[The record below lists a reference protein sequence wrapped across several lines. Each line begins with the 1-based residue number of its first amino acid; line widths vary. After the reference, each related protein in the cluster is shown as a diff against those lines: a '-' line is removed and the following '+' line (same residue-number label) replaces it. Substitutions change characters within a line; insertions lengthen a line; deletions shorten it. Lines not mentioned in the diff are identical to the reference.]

1 VEGLEAM
8 SDVKD
13 KIRKFLNDEVLFEEG
28 AKIADDQA
36 LVGDVLDSLALM
48 QLVEYIEQEFEIEVA
63 DEDVTPDNFQTLN
76 DLERYVK
83 EHAASA

>member
-1 VEGLEAM
+1 M

-63 DEDVTPDNFQTLN
+63 DEDVTPVNFQTLN

-83 EHAASA
+83 DHAASA

>member
-1 VEGLEAM
+1 M
-8 SDVKD
+8 DDVKD
-13 KIRKFLNDEVLFEEG
+13 KIRKFLTEEILFEEG
-28 AKIADDQA
+28 GKGIADDQA

-48 QLVEYIEQEFEIEVA
+48 QLVEYIEQEFEIDVA

-83 EHAASA
+83 AQSEA

>member
-1 VEGLEAM
+1 M

-28 AKIADDQA
+28 AAVADDEA

>member
-1 VEGLEAM
+1 M

-28 AKIADDQA
+28 ATVADDQA

-48 QLVEYIEQEFEIEVA
+48 QLVEYLEQEFEIEVA

>member
-1 VEGLEAM
+1 M

-13 KIRKFLNDEVLFEEG
+13 KIRKFLSDEVLFEEG
-28 AKIADDQA
+28 GAEIGDDQA
-36 LVGDVLDSLALM
+36 LVGEVLDSLALM

-83 EHAASA
+83 EHAAS

>member
-1 VEGLEAM
+1 M

-13 KIRKFLNDEVLFEEG
+13 KIRKFLSEEVLFEEG
-28 AKIADDQA
+28 GAAIKDDQA

-63 DEDVTPDNFQTLN
+63 DEDVTPENFQTLN

-83 EHAASA
+83 EHTAS

>member
-1 VEGLEAM
+1 M

-13 KIRKFLNDEVLFEEG
+13 KIRKFLSEEVLFDEG
-28 AKIADDQA
+28 GAQIGDDQA
-36 LVGDVLDSLALM
+36 LVGEVLDSLALM

-83 EHAASA
+83 AHASTS